1 MAFQRKKP
9 AAIGVKAAFP
19 GFIEPAL
26 ASAIH
31 RRALNLVAIGLGTAS
46 HGASYVNRAI
56 VSHDAVV
63 PWLGTVLPS
72 V

>member
-31 RRALNLVAIGLGTAS
+31 RRALHLVAIGLGTAS
-46 HGASYVNRAI
+46 HGARYVNRATM
-56 VSHDAVV
+56 SNDAVV